1 MTITHQDELR
11 RGERARAILDDP
23 LVKEARE
30 RLRAELLAAWEGS
43 PARDAEGREAL
54 WQLLKLSDRLFGQFE
69 SLVMTG
75 RLAAETLAAAERH
88 GASHRET
95 P

>member
-1 MTITHQDELR
+1 MTTHQDELR

-30 RLRAELLAAWEGS
+30 RLRAELLAAWEAS

-54 WQLLKLSDRLFGQFE
+54 WQLLKLSERFFGQFE

-75 RLAAETLAAAERH
+75 RLAAETLAAAERR
-88 GASHRET
+88 GPSTGEM

>member
-1 MTITHQDELR
+1 MASTPQEEVR

-23 LVKEARE
+23 LVKEARG
-30 RLRAELLAAWEGS
+30 RLRAELLAAWEAS

-69 SLVMTG
+69 TLLMTG
-75 RLAAETLAAAERH
+75 RLAAETLAAAENRNTDDR
-88 GASHRET
+88 GT